1 MKILTKT
8 INIKGTVVDDD
19 TAAFYSFFGIPSASP
34 SAVSQ
39 ILNDD
44 DDPENPDTDVQVN
57 IASNGGDVFAA
68 SEIFTLLKSAN
79 ANVTVNIQGL
89 AASAASVIAM
99 AGDTVKISPTAQI
112 MIHQAASYGSG
123 GFGGNKDDLANEI
136 ADLSHEIDVL
146 DGIDKSIANAYES
159 KTGMPQ
165 GDLLNMMAQETW
177 IGAQEAVDKGFADE
191 IMFVDEKQAA
201 FSNATA
207 NIVPKSAVNKL
218 LNLLNKSEKT
228 KKLENSTN
236 ESQPTDALKQ
246 SKLAILLGKE
256 KEK

>member
-8 INIKGTVVDDD
+8 IDIKGTVVDDE

-34 SAVSQ
+34 SAVAQ
-39 ILNDD
+39 ILNDGD
-44 DDPENPDTDVQVN
+44 DDDNVEVN
-57 IASNGGDVFAA
+57 VASNGGDVFSA
-68 SEIFTLLKSAN
+68 SEIYTMLRQSK

-99 AGDTVKISPTAQI
+99 AGNKVNISPTAQL
-112 MIHQAASYGSG
+112 MIHQAASYG
-123 GFGGNKDDLANEI
+123 GGNKDDLA
-136 ADLSHEIDVL
+136 HEINVL
-146 DGIDKSIANAYES
+146 DGIDKSIASAYES

-228 KKLENSTN
+228 EKLENKAKN
-236 ESQPTDALKQ
+236 SQPTSDLKQ

>member
-8 INIKGTVVDDD
+8 IDIKGTVVDDE

-34 SAVSQ
+34 SAVAQ
-39 ILNDD
+39 ILNDGD
-44 DDPENPDTDVQVN
+44 DDDDVEVN
-57 IASNGGDVFAA
+57 VASNGGDVFSA
-68 SEIFTLLKSAN
+68 SEIYTMLRQSK

-99 AGDTVKISPTAQI
+99 AGNKVNISPTAQL
-112 MIHQAASYGSG
+112 MIHQAASYG
-123 GFGGNKDDLANEI
+123 GGNKDDLA
-136 ADLSHEIDVL
+136 HEINVL
-146 DGIDKSIANAYES
+146 DGIDKSIASAYES

-165 GDLLNMMAQETW
+165 GDLLNMMAKETW

-191 IMFVDEKQAA
+191 IMFVDEKKAA

-228 KKLENSTN
+228 EKLENKAKN
-236 ESQPTDALKQ
+236 SQPTSDLKQ

>member
-8 INIKGTVVDDD
+8 IDIKGTVVDDE

-34 SAVSQ
+34 SAVAQ
-39 ILNDD
+39 ILNDVD
-44 DDPENPDTDVQVN
+44 DDDDVEVN
-57 IASNGGDVFAA
+57 VASNGGDVFSA
-68 SEIFTLLKSAN
+68 SEIYTMLRQSK

-99 AGDTVKISPTAQI
+99 AGDKVNISPTAQL
-112 MIHQAASYGSG
+112 MIHQAASYG
-123 GFGGNKDDLANEI
+123 GGNKDDLAREI
-136 ADLSHEIDVL
+136 NVL
-146 DGIDKSIANAYES
+146 DGIDKSIASAYES

-228 KKLENSTN
+228 EKLENTTN

-246 SKLAILLGKE
+246 SKLAILLGK
-256 KEK
+256 

>member
-1 MKILTKT
+1 MKVLTKT
-8 INIKGTVVDDD
+8 IDIKGTVVDDE

-34 SAVSQ
+34 SAVAK

-44 DDPENPDTDVQVN
+44 DDDVEVN
-57 IASNGGDVFAA
+57 VASNGGDVFSA
-68 SEIFTLLKSAN
+68 SEIYTMLRQSK

-99 AGDTVKISPTAQI
+99 AGNKVNISPTAQL
-112 MIHQAASYGSG
+112 MIHQAASYG
-123 GFGGNKDDLANEI
+123 GGNKDDLA
-136 ADLSHEIDVL
+136 HEIDVL
-146 DGIDKSIANAYES
+146 DGIDKSIASAYES

-201 FSNATA
+201 FSNVTA
-207 NIVPKSAVNKL
+207 SIVPKSAVNKL

-228 KKLENSTN
+228 EKLENNTK
-236 ESQPTDALKQ
+236 ESQPTSDLKQ
-246 SKLAILLGKE
+246 SKLAILLGKT

>member
-1 MKILTKT
+1 MKIVTKT
-8 INIKGTVVDDD
+8 IDIKGTVVDDD
-19 TAAFYSFFGIPSASP
+19 SAAFYDFFGMSNISP

-39 ILNDD
+39 ILNDE
-44 DDPENPDTDVQVN
+44 DDPDNPDSDVQVN

-68 SEIFTLLKSAN
+68 SEIFTMLKSAS

-99 AGDTVKISPTAQI
+99 AGDTVKISPTAKI
-112 MIHQAASYGSG
+112 MIHQAASNG
-123 GFGGNKDDLANEI
+123 GGNKD
-136 ADLSHEIDVL
+136 DLSHEIDVL
-146 DGIDKSIANAYES
+146 DGIDKSIANAYEL
-159 KTGMPQ
+159 KTGMSQ

>member
-1 MKILTKT
+1 MKILPKQ
-8 INIKGTVVDDD
+8 IDIKGTVVDDE

-34 SAVSQ
+34 SAVAQ

-44 DDPENPDTDVQVN
+44 GDDDVEVN

-68 SEIFTLLKSAN
+68 SEIFTLLKAAN

-112 MIHQAASYGSG
+112 MIHQAASYGSSG
-123 GFGGNKDDLANEI
+123 IGGNKDDLANEI
-136 ADLSHEIDVL
+136 ADLSHEINVL
-146 DGIDKSIANAYES
+146 DGIDKSIASAYES

-191 IMFVDEKQAA
+191 IMFVDEKQVA

-228 KKLENSTN
+228 AKLESEVKN
-236 ESQPTDALKQ
+236 SQPTSDLKQ
-246 SKLAILLGKE
+246 SKLAILLGKT

>member
-1 MKILTKT
+1 MKIVTKT
-8 INIKGTVVDDD
+8 IDIKGTVVDDD
-19 TAAFYSFFGIPSASP
+19 SAAFYDFFGMSNISP

-39 ILNDD
+39 ILNDE
-44 DDPENPDTDVQVN
+44 DDPDNPDSDVQVN

-68 SEIFTLLKSAN
+68 SEIFTMLKSAS

-112 MIHQAASYGSG
+112 MIHQAASNG
-123 GFGGNKDDLANEI
+123 GGNKD
-136 ADLSHEIDVL
+136 DLSHEIDVL
-146 DGIDKSIANAYES
+146 DGIDKSIANAYEL
-159 KTGMPQ
+159 KTGMSQ

>member
-8 INIKGTVVDDD
+8 IDIKGAVVDDE

-34 SAVSQ
+34 SAVAQ
-39 ILNDD
+39 ILNDGDYD
-44 DDPENPDTDVQVN
+44 DDVEVN
-57 IASNGGDVFAA
+57 VASNGGDVFSA
-68 SEIFTLLKSAN
+68 SEIYTMLRQSK

-99 AGDTVKISPTAQI
+99 AGNKVNISPTAQL
-112 MIHQAASYGSG
+112 MIHQAASYG
-123 GFGGNKDDLANEI
+123 GGNKDDLA
-136 ADLSHEIDVL
+136 HEINVL
-146 DGIDKSIANAYES
+146 DGIDKSIASAYES

-201 FSNATA
+201 FSNATT

-228 KKLENSTN
+228 EKLENKAKN
-236 ESQPTDALKQ
+236 SQPTSDLKQ
-246 SKLAILLGKE
+246 SKLAILLGKT

>member
-1 MKILTKT
+1 MLRQSK
-8 INIKGTVVDDD
+8 
-19 TAAFYSFFGIPSASP
+19 
-34 SAVSQ
+34 
-39 ILNDD
+39 
-44 DDPENPDTDVQVN
+44 
-57 IASNGGDVFAA
+57 
-68 SEIFTLLKSAN
+68 

-99 AGDTVKISPTAQI
+99 AGNEVNISPTAQL
-112 MIHQAASYGSG
+112 MIHQAASYG
-123 GFGGNKDDLANEI
+123 GGNKDDLA
-136 ADLSHEIDVL
+136 HEIDVL
-146 DGIDKSIANAYES
+146 DGIDKSIASAYEF

-201 FSNATA
+201 FSNATT

-228 KKLENSTN
+228 EKLENKVKN
-236 ESQPTDALKQ
+236 SQPTSDLKQ
-246 SKLAILLGKE
+246 SKLAILLGKT

>member
-8 INIKGTVVDDD
+8 IDIKGTVVDDE

-34 SAVSQ
+34 SAVAQ
-39 ILNDD
+39 ILNDVD
-44 DDPENPDTDVQVN
+44 DDDDVEVN
-57 IASNGGDVFAA
+57 VASNGGDVFSA
-68 SEIFTLLKSAN
+68 SEIYTMLRQSK

-99 AGDTVKISPTAQI
+99 AGNKVNISPTAQL
-112 MIHQAASYGSG
+112 MIHQASSYG
-123 GFGGNKDDLANEI
+123 GGNKDDLAREI
-136 ADLSHEIDVL
+136 NVL
-146 DGIDKSIANAYES
+146 DGIDKSIASAYES

-191 IMFVDEKQAA
+191 FMFVDEKQAA

-228 KKLENSTN
+228 EKLENKAKN
-236 ESQPTDALKQ
+236 SQPTSDLKQ
-246 SKLAILLGKE
+246 SKLAILLGKD

>member
-8 INIKGTVVDDD
+8 IDIKGTVVDDE

-34 SAVSQ
+34 SAVAQ
-39 ILNDD
+39 ILNDGD
-44 DDPENPDTDVQVN
+44 DDDDVEVN
-57 IASNGGDVFAA
+57 VASNGGDVFSA
-68 SEIFTLLKSAN
+68 SEIYTMLRQSK

-99 AGDTVKISPTAQI
+99 AGNKVNISPTAQL
-112 MIHQAASYGSG
+112 MIHQASSYG
-123 GFGGNKDDLANEI
+123 GGNKDDLA
-136 ADLSHEIDVL
+136 HEINVL
-146 DGIDKSIANAYES
+146 DGIDKSIASAYES

-228 KKLENSTN
+228 VKLENEVKN
-236 ESQPTDALKQ
+236 SQPTSDLKQ

>member
-8 INIKGTVVDDD
+8 IDIKGTVVDDE

-34 SAVSQ
+34 SAVAQ
-39 ILNDD
+39 ILNDVD
-44 DDPENPDTDVQVN
+44 DDDDVEVN
-57 IASNGGDVFAA
+57 VASNGGDVFSA
-68 SEIFTLLKSAN
+68 SEIYTMLRQSK

-99 AGDTVKISPTAQI
+99 AGNKVNISPTAQL
-112 MIHQAASYGSG
+112 MIHQASSYG
-123 GFGGNKDDLANEI
+123 GGNKDDLAREI
-136 ADLSHEIDVL
+136 NVL
-146 DGIDKSIANAYES
+146 DGIDKSIASAYES

-228 KKLENSTN
+228 AKLENKAKN
-236 ESQPTDALKQ
+236 SQPTSDLKQ
-246 SKLAILLGKE
+246 SKLAILLGKD

>member
-1 MKILTKT
+1 MKIVTKT
-8 INIKGTVVDDD
+8 IDIKGVVVDDD
-19 TAAFYSFFGIPSASP
+19 SAAFYDFFGMSNISP
-34 SAVSQ
+34 STVAQ
-39 ILNDD
+39 ILNDE
-44 DDPENPDTDVQVN
+44 DDPDNPDSDVQVN

-68 SEIFTLLKSAN
+68 SEIFTMLKSAN

-112 MIHQAASYGSG
+112 MIHQASSSG
-123 GFGGNKDDLANEI
+123 AGNKD
-136 ADLSHEIDVL
+136 DLSHEIDVL
-146 DGIDKSIANAYES
+146 DGIDKSIANAYEL
-159 KTGMPQ
+159 KTGMSQ

-191 IMFVDEKQAA
+191 IMYVDEKQAA
-201 FSNATA
+201 FSNATS

-228 KKLENSTN
+228 KKLENTTN

>member
-1 MKILTKT
+1 MTKT
-8 INIKGTVVDDD
+8 IDIKGTVVDDD
-19 TAAFYSFFGIPSASP
+19 SAAFYDFFGMSNISP

-39 ILNDD
+39 ILNDE
-44 DDPENPDTDVQVN
+44 DDPDNPDSDVQVN

-68 SEIFTLLKSAN
+68 SEIFTMLKSAS

-99 AGDTVKISPTAQI
+99 AGDTVKISPTAKI
-112 MIHQAASYGSG
+112 MIHQAASNG
-123 GFGGNKDDLANEI
+123 GGNKD
-136 ADLSHEIDVL
+136 DLSHEIDVL
-146 DGIDKSIANAYES
+146 DGIDKSIANAYEL
-159 KTGMPQ
+159 KTGMSQ

>member
-1 MKILTKT
+1 MTKT
-8 INIKGTVVDDD
+8 IDIKGTVVDDE

-34 SAVSQ
+34 SAVAK
-39 ILNDD
+39 ILNDGDYD
-44 DDPENPDTDVQVN
+44 DDVEVN
-57 IASNGGDVFAA
+57 VASNGGDVFSA
-68 SEIFTLLKSAN
+68 SEIYTMLRQSKS
-79 ANVTVNIQGL
+79 NVTVNIQGL

-99 AGDTVKISPTAQI
+99 AGNKVNISPTAQL
-112 MIHQAASYGSG
+112 MIHQAASYG
-123 GFGGNKDDLANEI
+123 GGNKDDLA
-136 ADLSHEIDVL
+136 HEINVL
-146 DGIDKSIANAYES
+146 DGIDKSIASAYEF

-228 KKLENSTN
+228 AKLEKEVKN
-236 ESQPTDALKQ
+236 SQPTSDLKQ
-246 SKLAILLGKE
+246 SKLAILLGKT

>member
-1 MKILTKT
+1 MTKT
-8 INIKGTVVDDD
+8 IDIKGVVVDDD
-19 TAAFYSFFGIPSASP
+19 SAVFYDFFGMSNVSP
-34 SAVSQ
+34 SAVAQ
-39 ILNDD
+39 VLNDGDD
-44 DDPENPDTDVQVN
+44 DDVEVN
-57 IASNGGDVFAA
+57 VASNGGDVFAA
-68 SEIFTLLKSAN
+68 SEIFTMLKSAN

-112 MIHQAASYGSG
+112 MIHQAASYG
-123 GFGGNKDDLANEI
+123 GGNKDDLA
-136 ADLSHEIDVL
+136 HEIDVL
-146 DGIDKSIANAYES
+146 DGIDKSIANAYEL

-191 IMFVDEKQAA
+191 IMYVDEKQTA

-207 NIVPKSAVNKL
+207 NIVQKSAVNKL

-228 KKLENSTN
+228 AKLENEVKN
-236 ESQPTDALKQ
+236 SQPTCDLKQ
-246 SKLAILLGKE
+246 SKLAILLGKT

>member
-1 MKILTKT
+1 MKILPKQ
-8 INIKGTVVDDD
+8 IDIKGTVVDDE

-34 SAVSQ
+34 SAVAQ
-39 ILNDD
+39 ILNDGEGD
-44 DDPENPDTDVQVN
+44 DVEVN

-68 SEIFTLLKSAN
+68 SEIFTLLKAAN

-112 MIHQAASYGSG
+112 MIHQAASYGSSG
-123 GFGGNKDDLANEI
+123 VGGNKDDLANEI

-146 DGIDKSIANAYES
+146 DGIDKSIASAYES

-191 IMFVDEKQAA
+191 IMFVDEKQSA
-201 FSNATA
+201 F
-207 NIVPKSAVNKL
+207 
-218 LNLLNKSEKT
+218 
-228 KKLENSTN
+228 
-236 ESQPTDALKQ
+236 
-246 SKLAILLGKE
+246 
-256 KEK
+256 

>member
-8 INIKGTVVDDD
+8 IDIKGTVVDDE

-34 SAVSQ
+34 SAVAQ
-39 ILNDD
+39 ILNDGD
-44 DDPENPDTDVQVN
+44 DDDDVEVN
-57 IASNGGDVFAA
+57 VASNGGDVFSA
-68 SEIFTLLKSAN
+68 SEIYTMLRQSK
-79 ANVTVNIQGL
+79 ANVTVNVQGL

-99 AGDTVKISPTAQI
+99 AGNKVNISPTAQL
-112 MIHQAASYGSG
+112 MIHQASSYG
-123 GFGGNKDDLANEI
+123 GGNKDDLA
-136 ADLSHEIDVL
+136 HEINVL
-146 DGIDKSIANAYES
+146 DGIDKSIASAYES

-201 FSNATA
+201 FSNTTA

-228 KKLENSTN
+228 EKLENKAKN
-236 ESQPTDALKQ
+236 SQPTCDLKQ
-246 SKLAILLGKE
+246 SKLAILLGKT

>member
-8 INIKGTVVDDD
+8 IDIKGPVVDDE
-19 TAAFYSFFGIPSASP
+19 TAVFYSFFGIPSASP
-34 SAVSQ
+34 SAVAQ
-39 ILNDD
+39 ILNDGD
-44 DDPENPDTDVQVN
+44 DDDDVEVN
-57 IASNGGDVFAA
+57 VASKGGDVFSA
-68 SEIFTLLKSAN
+68 SEIYTMLRQSK

-99 AGDTVKISPTAQI
+99 AGNKVNISPTAQL
-112 MIHQAASYGSG
+112 MIHQAASYG
-123 GFGGNKDDLANEI
+123 GGNKDDLA
-136 ADLSHEIDVL
+136 HEINVL

-201 FSNATA
+201 FSNAAA

-228 KKLENSTN
+228 EKLENKAKN
-236 ESQPTDALKQ
+236 SQPTSYLKQ

>member
-8 INIKGTVVDDD
+8 IDIKGTVVDDE

-34 SAVSQ
+34 SAVAQ
-39 ILNDD
+39 ILNDGD
-44 DDPENPDTDVQVN
+44 DDDDVEVN
-57 IASNGGDVFAA
+57 IASNGGDVFSA
-68 SEIFTLLKSAN
+68 SEIYTMLRQSKAD
-79 ANVTVNIQGL
+79 VTVNIQGL

-99 AGDTVKISPTAQI
+99 AGNKVNISPTAQL
-112 MIHQAASYGSG
+112 MIHQAASYG
-123 GFGGNKDDLANEI
+123 GGNKDDLA
-136 ADLSHEIDVL
+136 HEIDVL
-146 DGIDKSIANAYES
+146 DGIDKSIASAYES
-159 KTGMPQ
+159 KTGMSQ

-191 IMFVDEKQAA
+191 IMFVNEKQAA

-207 NIVPKSAVNKL
+207 NVVPKSAVNKL

-228 KKLENSTN
+228 AKLENEVKN
-236 ESQPTDALKQ
+236 SQPTSDLKQ
-246 SKLAILLGKE
+246 SKLAILLGKT

>member
-8 INIKGTVVDDD
+8 IDIKGTVVDDE

-34 SAVSQ
+34 SAVAQ
-39 ILNDD
+39 ILNDGD
-44 DDPENPDTDVQVN
+44 DDDDVEVN
-57 IASNGGDVFAA
+57 IASNGGDVFSA
-68 SEIFTLLKSAN
+68 SEIYTMLRQSK

-99 AGDTVKISPTAQI
+99 AGNKVNISPTAQL
-112 MIHQAASYGSG
+112 MIHQASSYG
-123 GFGGNKDDLANEI
+123 GGNKDDLA
-136 ADLSHEIDVL
+136 HEINVL

-177 IGAQEAVDKGFADE
+177 IGAQEAVDKGFADA

-207 NIVPKSAVNKL
+207 NVVPKSAVNKL

-228 KKLENSTN
+228 EKLENEVKN
-236 ESQPTDALKQ
+236 SQPTSDLKQ